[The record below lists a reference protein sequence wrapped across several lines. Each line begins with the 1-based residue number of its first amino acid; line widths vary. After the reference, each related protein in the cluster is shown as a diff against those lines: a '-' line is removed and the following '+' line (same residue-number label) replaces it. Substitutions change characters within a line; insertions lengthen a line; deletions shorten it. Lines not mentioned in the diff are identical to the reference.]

1 MRHFGGRIVLALKL
15 LLVPVFLLLLSVVAR
30 RWGPSL
36 GGWLAGLPFVA
47 GPTLFFIAMEQ
58 GADFGAAALL
68 AVSAVVCFNLVYA
81 HAAQHLRWP
90 FALAVAVLAW
100 AAGISCLSLLPAI
113 PSFALLSALATLLVA
128 PRLFPNIAVAKARH
142 VMSNFEVVCRML
154 AGALVTVT
162 VTWAAGIV
170 GEVWSGLFAVYPTLG
185 TVLAVFSHR
194 SHGGA
199 YVAALFRAM
208 MTGMYS
214 FVAFCFALA
223 VALPQ
228 LGIAWSFIVAV
239 VLSLTVQL
247 CSVRY
252 LKRAVAS
259 PLLAR

>member
-1 MRHFGGRIVLALKL
+1 MLALKL
-15 LLVPVFLLLLSVVAR
+15 LLVPAFLLLLSVVAR

-36 GGWLAGLPFVA
+36 GGWLAGLPLVA

-58 GADFGAAALL
+58 GADFAARASAAALL

-81 HAAQHLRWP
+81 HAAQHMRWP
-90 FALAVAVLAW
+90 FALGVAVLAW
-100 AAGISCLSLLPAI
+100 GAGISCLAFLPVMPSL
-113 PSFALLSALATLLVA
+113 ALLSALATLLVA
-128 PRLFPNIAVAKARH
+128 PRLFPDIAVAQVLH

-154 AGALVTVT
+154 AGAFVTVT

-208 MTGMYS
+208 MTGLYS
-214 FVAFCFALA
+214 FVTFCFALA

-228 LGIAWSFIVAV
+228 LGIAWSFLVAV
-239 VLSLTVQL
+239 VLALTVQL
-247 CSVRY
+247 CSMRF
-252 LKRAVAS
+252 LKRFVAT
-259 PLLAR
+259 PAIAR